1 MPITVPAAILGAAG
15 LSAIGSLA
23 SSAFNVH
30 ESRQARR
37 FSRDMANTEIQ
48 RRKADLLKAGMNPM
62 LAVGGG
68 HASGAS
74 TPNTSAAQVQSPHID
89 PLMALQA
96 QSMQAGILE
105 TKARTA
111 KELADAGKIGS
122 ERQFLDSTM
131 EDRVSMEFVRTQHE
145 LRRKDLTEA
154 ERDMLEAK
162 MVMLEREFDKLG
174 QDIEHSALDMDRMRA
189 ESAMYRTLGGFGA
202 AGKAGLLRIPGG
214 ALRLAKS
221 AKVIAQRGGP
231 AVMRGV
237 SKGAKHFMKNSGKG
251 LRDKERFLRGG
262 D

>member
-1 MPITVPAAILGAAG
+1 MPGFLAAAAPFAPAFASL
-15 LSAIGSLA
+15 IGSLA
-23 SSAFNVH
+23 TSAFNVH
-30 ESRQARR
+30 ESRSNRR
-37 FSRDMANTEIQ
+37 FMRDQANTEIQ

-74 TPNTSAAQVQSPHID
+74 TPTTSAAQVQSPHID
-89 PLMALQA
+89 PMSVLQA
-96 QSMQAGILE
+96 KAMQAGILE
-105 TKARTA
+105 TNARTA
-111 KELADAGKIGS
+111 KELADAGKIGA
-122 ERQFLDSTM
+122 ERQFLDDTM

-162 MVMLEREFDKLG
+162 MVMLEREFEKLG

-221 AKVIAQRGGP
+221 AKLLGSQ
-231 AVMRGV
+231 GV
-237 SKGAKHFMKNSGKG
+237 RHSGKFMRNARKHIKRVNTRTG
-251 LRDKERFLRGG
+251 EILD
-262 D
+262 